1 VTLKESQ
8 NWLENEQRLSISIPT
23 MDKFIRQKL
32 GSRYKK
38 QSPPASSSARMLL
51 APVHNGKPG
60 KKVVVFPTGDS
71 G

>member
-38 QSPPASSSARMLL
+38 TVAASEQQREDVASTRAQWQAWQKSC
-51 APVHNGKPG
+51 G
-60 KKVVVFPTGDS
+60 FPDG
-71 G
+71 